1 MTPHKNTFL
10 SKYGRRVLALAAG
23 LLIVT
28 GGFWSA
34 THRAAPSTRSLD
46 GIAEEMRKDPLQ
58 WGKTEKDAS
67 TLVQDMR
74 DNRLA
79 AVGVTANAMLVS
91 TRTGEKYF
99 VTDRSATFSS
109 SLLLSQMRDGKAG
122 HIPGGLAAGQRH
134 WRRGPQRLAHRTR
147 YRVHH
152 SRTFVAGHHP
162 GSAFLL
168 HAT

>member
-23 LLIVT
+23 LLIVM
-28 GGFWSA
+28 GSSWLA
-34 THRAAPSTRSLD
+34 THRAAPSPPSLD
-46 GIAEEMRKDPLQ
+46 GIAEQMRRDPLQ
-58 WGKTEKDAS
+58 WGETERDAS

-79 AVGVTANAMLVS
+79 AVGVTANAILVS

-109 SLLLSQMRDGKAG
+109 SLLL
-122 HIPGGLAAGQRH
+122 
-134 WRRGPQRLAHRTR
+134 W
-147 YRVHH
+147 
-152 SRTFVAGHHP
+152 
-162 GSAFLL
+162 
-168 HAT
+168 